1 MERSAHI
8 ERKTKETDIT
18 LKLFLDSTQPS
29 SIDTGIGFF
38 NHMLTLFAA
47 FGRMSIQLNAKGDL
61 DVDAH
66 HTIEDTGICLGK
78 AFLKALGDKQGI
90 LRFGQA
96 TVPMDDACSS
106 VIVDISGRGYFVY
119 RGEKLTGL
127 IHTYSEELT
136 LEFFKAFAHNAG
148 ITIHIQ
154 QLYGDNRHHIHESI
168 FKAAGLALYRAYT
181 IGDSTG
187 IPSTKGVL

>member
-18 LKLFLDSTQPS
+18 LKLFLDSLQPS
-29 SIDTGIGFF
+29 TIQTGIGFF

-47 FGRMSIQLNAKGDL
+47 HGRMSIELTAKGDL
-61 DVDAH
+61 EVDAH
-66 HTIEDTGICLGK
+66 HTVEDTGICLGK
-78 AFLKALGDKQGI
+78 AFQKALGDKQGI
-90 LRFGQA
+90 VRFA
-96 TVPMDDACSS
+96 HAIVPMDEACSS

-119 RGEKLTGL
+119 RGEKLHGL
-127 IHTYSEELT
+127 IQTYSEELT
-136 LEFFKAFAHNAG
+136 LEFFKAFAHNAQ
-148 ITIHIQ
+148 ITMHIQ

-168 FKAAGLALYRAYT
+168 FKAAGIALYKAYT

>member
-8 ERKTKETDIT
+8 ERKTKETEIA
-18 LKLFLDSTQPS
+18 LKLYLDSSQPC

-38 NHMLTLFAA
+38 NHMLILFTA

-61 DVDAH
+61 DVDGH

-96 TVPMDDACSS
+96 TVPMDEACSS

-119 RGEKLTGL
+119 KGEKLTGL

-148 ITIHIQ
+148 ITMHIQ

-181 IGDSTG
+181 VGDSTG

>member
-1 MERSAHI
+1 MERFAHI

-29 SIDTGIGFF
+29 TIDTGIGFF

-47 FGRMSIQLNAKGDL
+47 FSRMSIQLNAKGDL

-78 AFLKALGDKQGI
+78 AFQKALGDKQGI
-90 LRFGQA
+90 MRFGQA
-96 TVPMDDACSS
+96 TVPMDEACSS

-119 RGEKLTGL
+119 RGEKLHGL
-127 IHTYSEELT
+127 IHTYSEECT
-136 LEFFKAFAHNAG
+136 LEFFKSFAHNAL
-148 ITIHIQ
+148 ITMHIQ
-154 QLYGDNRHHIHESI
+154 QMYGDNKHHIHESI
-168 FKAAGLALYRAYT
+168 FKAAGLALYRAYML
-181 IGDSTG
+181 GDSTG

>member
-8 ERKTKETDIT
+8 ERKTKETDIA
-18 LKLFLDSTQPS
+18 LKLLLDTTQS
-29 SIDTGIGFF
+29 GNIDTGIGFF

-47 FGRMSIQLNAKGDL
+47 FGRMSIELYAKGDL

-78 AFLKALGDKQGI
+78 AFQKALGDKQGI
-90 LRFGQA
+90 MRFGQA
-96 TVPMDDACSS
+96 IVPMDEACSS

-119 RGEKLTGL
+119 KGEKLTGL

-136 LEFFKAFAHNAG
+136 LEFFKAFALNAQ
-148 ITIHIQ
+148 ITLHIQ

-168 FKAAGLALYRAYT
+168 FKAAGLALYRAYA
-181 IGDSTG
+181 IGNSSI

>member
-8 ERKTKETDIT
+8 ERKTKETDIA
-18 LKLFLDSTQPS
+18 LKLFLDSIEPCT
-29 SIDTGIGFF
+29 IETGIGFF
-38 NHMLTLFAA
+38 NHMLTLFATH
-47 FGRMSIQLNAKGDL
+47 GRMSIQLNAKGDL

-66 HTIEDTGICLGK
+66 HTVEDTGICLGK
-78 AFLKALGDKQGI
+78 AFHKALGDKQGI
-90 LRFGQA
+90 VRFGHA
-96 TVPMDDACSS
+96 IVPMDEACSS

-119 RGEKLTGL
+119 RGDKLTGL
-127 IHTYSEELT
+127 IQTYSEELT
-136 LEFFKAFAHNAG
+136 LEFFKAFAHNAQV
-148 ITIHIQ
+148 TMHIQ

-168 FKAAGLALYRAYT
+168 FKAAGIALYRAYT